1 MNPIQILQNF
11 LGKGGNVQQLL
22 MQVIS
27 TTQNNN
33 PMINNLMNMANSGNS
48 QGIENFARNFF
59 RDRGRDF
66 DTEFNQFMSNF
77 NKR

>member
-22 MQVIS
+22 MQVMS

>member
-22 MQVIS
+22 MQVMS
-27 TTQNNN
+27 MTQNNN